1 MSKDNV
7 VAFQSP
13 EGFEDPLTELL
24 RTGAKR
30 LIQQAVEAELAEVL
44 ARYAEQRD
52 DRGRLVVVRN
62 GYLPEREILT
72 GVGPVPVKVPKVRS
86 RTGEP
91 VVFRSSLVP
100 PYVRKARRVEAALPW
115 LYLKGIA
122 TGQMQ
127 EALEV
132 LVGAEAKGL
141 SASVVSRLKREW
153 EAEYS
158 AWCRRDLS
166 RERWVYW
173 WVDGIYSGLRAERQK
188 LCALVVIGVNDRGE
202 KHFLAIEEGVRE
214 STQSWREVL
223 LDLKGRGLAI
233 PPKLAVGDGALGFW
247 SALDEVYPETRH
259 QRCWVHKTANV
270 LNYLPKSAQAKAKKA
285 LQEIW
290 MAEDRASAQKA
301 FDHFVQTY
309 QAKYP
314 KAVACLE
321 KDRESLLAFYDF
333 PAEHW
338 VHIRTTNPIEST
350 FATIRHR
357 TDKAKGCV
365 SRNTMLAMIY
375 KLGMSAEKRWRR
387 IRGFKHLAKV
397 IEGVK
402 FKDGIETNHD
412 ETEDNRDAA

>member
-1 MSKDNV
+1 M
-7 VAFQSP
+7 
-13 EGFEDPLTELL
+13 TELL

-30 LIQQAVEAELAEVL
+30 LIQQAIEAELTEML
-44 ARYAEQRD
+44 AKYEGQVD
-52 DRGRLVVVRN
+52 KQGRRMVVRN

-86 RTGEP
+86 RGEEP

-115 LYLKGIA
+115 LYLKGVS

-132 LVGAEAKGL
+132 LVGPEAKGL
-141 SASVVSRLKREW
+141 SASVIGRLKREW
-153 EAEYS
+153 EAEY
-158 AWCRRDLS
+158 ADWCRRDMD
-166 RERWVYW
+166 RDRWVYW
-173 WVDGIYSGLRAERQK
+173 WADGIYSGLRAESQK
-188 LCALVVIGVNDRGE
+188 LCALVIIGVNERGE
-202 KHFLAIEEGVRE
+202 KHFLAIEDGIRE

-223 LDLKGRGLAI
+223 LDLKKRGLEV

-247 SALDEVYPETRH
+247 AALDEVYPETRH

-270 LNYLPKSAQAKAKKA
+270 LNYLPKAVQPKAKKA

-290 MAEDRASAQKA
+290 MAEDRASAEKA

-321 KDRESLLAFYDF
+321 KDREALLAFYDF

-357 TDKAKGCV
+357 ADQAKGCV
-365 SRNTMLAMIY
+365 SRNTMLAMLY

-387 IRGFKHLAKV
+387 IRGFHYLAKV

-402 FKDGIETNHD
+402 FRDGVEVEVHNKTND
-412 ETEDNRDAA
+412 SRNAA